1 MRCGGWHGGPLPV
14 SRFPRSFVPM
24 PEPASTRCGVIALVG
39 EPNAGKSTLLNALVG
54 TKLAIVST
62 KPQSTRQPVVGLY
75 TEGDTQLILTDT
87 PGLLEPRY
95 LLQEAMLQQ
104 ALDILRRA
112 DAVLHLHPLGEMPV
126 PTLESI
132 VPPDVLRGQPVATVL
147 TGAGGATPDAASFVF
162 QPDTGRG
169 VAEILA
175 WCRLRVPTGPFR
187 YDPEDISTQPLRF
200 FVAEFLREAAF
211 ELLGEEL
218 PYSLAAEV
226 DEFREGSEPVYI
238 RATLFVERASQK
250 GMVIGSGGRTIK
262 ALGAL
267 ARQKV
272 EDLLSQPVYL
282 DLWVKVLPKWRRTEQ
297 HLRQLGI
304 PPPNARST

>member
-1 MRCGGWHGGPLPV
+1 
-14 SRFPRSFVPM
+14 M
-24 PEPASTRCGVIALVG
+24 PTTGTTRCGVVALVG

-54 TKLAIVST
+54 AKLAIVSA

-75 TEGDTQLILTDT
+75 TEGDTQLILMDT

-95 LLQEAMLQQ
+95 LLQEAMLEQ
-104 ALDILRRA
+104 ALDVLRQA
-112 DAVLHLHPLGEMPV
+112 DAVLHLHPLDELPA
-126 PTLESI
+126 PPLASI
-132 VPPDVLRGQPVATVL
+132 VPDDALRGQPVAIVL
-147 TGAGGATPDAASFVF
+147 AGAGDASPKPAHFVF
-162 QPDTGRG
+162 EPETGRG
-169 VAEILA
+169 VGEILA
-175 WCRLRVPTGPFR
+175 WCRAHVPEGPFR
-187 YDPEDISTQPLRF
+187 YDPDDVSTQPLRF

-272 EDLLSQPVYL
+272 EDLLGQPVYL

-297 HLRQLGI
+297 RLRRLGI

>member
-1 MRCGGWHGGPLPV
+1 V
-14 SRFPRSFVPM
+14 V
-24 PEPASTRCGVIALVG
+24 ALVG

-54 TKLAIVST
+54 TKLAIVSA

-75 TEGDTQLILTDT
+75 TEGDTQLVLMDT

-95 LLQEAMLQQ
+95 LLQEAMLEQ
-104 ALDILRRA
+104 AIDVLRQA
-112 DAVLHLHPLGEMPV
+112 DAVLHLHPLSQLPV
-126 PTLESI
+126 PALENI
-132 VPPDVLRGQPVATVL
+132 VPEDALRQQPVATVL
-147 TGAGGATPDAASFVF
+147 TGEGDAPPEAASIVF
-162 QPDTGRG
+162 RPETGAG
-169 VAEILA
+169 IEDILA
-175 WCRLRVPTGPFR
+175 WCREQVPAGPFR
-187 YDPEDISTQPLRF
+187 YDPDDISTQPLRF

-218 PYSLAAEV
+218 PYSLAAEI

-282 DLWVKVLPKWRRTEQ
+282 DLWVKVLPKWRRTERR
-297 HLRQLGI
+297 LRQLGI

>member
-1 MRCGGWHGGPLPV
+1 M
-14 SRFPRSFVPM
+14 
-24 PEPASTRCGVIALVG
+24 
-39 EPNAGKSTLLNALVG
+39 
-54 TKLAIVST
+54 
-62 KPQSTRQPVVGLY
+62 
-75 TEGDTQLILTDT
+75 
-87 PGLLEPRY
+87 
-95 LLQEAMLQQ
+95 
-104 ALDILRRA
+104 
-112 DAVLHLHPLGEMPV
+112 
-126 PTLESI
+126 
-132 VPPDVLRGQPVATVL
+132 
-147 TGAGGATPDAASFVF
+147 
-162 QPDTGRG
+162 
-169 VAEILA
+169 
-175 WCRLRVPTGPFR
+175 
-187 YDPEDISTQPLRF
+187 RF

-226 DEFREGSEPVYI
+226 DEFREASEPVYI

-272 EDLLSQPVYL
+272 EDLLGQQVYL

-297 HLRQLGI
+297 RLRRLGI

>member
-1 MRCGGWHGGPLPV
+1 
-14 SRFPRSFVPM
+14 M
-24 PEPASTRCGVIALVG
+24 PDSGSTRCGVIALVG

-54 TKLAIVST
+54 AKLAIVSA

-75 TEGDTQLILTDT
+75 TEGDTQLVLTDT

-95 LLQEAMLQQ
+95 LLQAAMLEQ
-104 ALDILRRA
+104 AIEVLRQA
-112 DAVLHLHPLGEMPV
+112 DAVLHLHPLSEVPV
-126 PTLESI
+126 PALESI
-132 VPPDVLRGQPVATVL
+132 VPEGTLRGQPVATVL
-147 TGAGGATPDAASFVF
+147 TGEGDTSPDSASLVFRPETGG
-162 QPDTGRG
+162 GIE
-169 VAEILA
+169 EILA
-175 WCRLRVPTGPFR
+175 WCREQVPVGPFR

-282 DLWVKVLPKWRRTEQ
+282 DLWVKVLPKWRRTERR
-297 HLRQLGI
+297 LRQLGI

>member
-1 MRCGGWHGGPLPV
+1 
-14 SRFPRSFVPM
+14 M
-24 PEPASTRCGVIALVG
+24 PHSASTRCGVVALVG

-54 TKLAIVST
+54 TKLAIVSA

-75 TEGDTQLILTDT
+75 TEGDTQLVLMDT

-95 LLQEAMLQQ
+95 LLQEAMLEQ
-104 ALDILRRA
+104 AIDVLRQA
-112 DAVLHLHPLGEMPV
+112 DAVLHLHPLSQLPV
-126 PTLESI
+126 PALENI
-132 VPPDVLRGQPVATVL
+132 VPEDALRQQPVATVL
-147 TGAGGATPDAASFVF
+147 TGEGDAPPEAASIVF
-162 QPDTGRG
+162 RPETGAG
-169 VAEILA
+169 IEDILA
-175 WCRLRVPTGPFR
+175 WCREQVPAGPFR
-187 YDPEDISTQPLRF
+187 YDPDDISTQPLRF

-218 PYSLAAEV
+218 PYSLAAEI

-282 DLWVKVLPKWRRTEQ
+282 DLWVKVLPKWRRTERR
-297 HLRQLGI
+297 LRQLGI